1 MSMLNKLIIKSM
13 PLIPKSIIHMVA
25 KKYIAGDTL
34 NDAVRVTKEFEQ
46 LGGMTTIDVLGEFVT
61 TKERALHEKS
71 ESKNVLKA
79 IKDNN
84 LPTYLSIK
92 PTSLGLGI
100 DESFAYQNIKELLE
114 IASAQNTFV
123 RLDMENSP
131 YTDKTLNLFRRLRA
145 DGFRN
150 VGIVI
155 QSYMKRS
162 ENDIKSLIELKPSI
176 RLCKGIY
183 KEAPE
188 IAYQSKE
195 EVRDNYKKLLRL
207 ILDNGLYV
215 GIATHDDILIN
226 DALEQIS
233 QRNLNKELYEF
244 QMLLGVREERRNALL
259 KSGHRLRIYVP
270 FGKDW
275 YGYSSRRL
283 KENPDIAGYI
293 FKAMIFRK

>member
-1 MSMLNKLIIKSM
+1 MLNKLIIKTM

-34 NDAVRVTKEFEQ
+34 NDAVSVTKEFEK

-79 IKDNN
+79 IKVNN

-100 DESFAYQNIKELLE
+100 DEEFAYQNIKELLE
-114 IASAQNTFV
+114 IASEQNTFV

-145 DGFRN
+145 DGFQN
-150 VGIVI
+150 VGVVI

-162 ENDIKSLIELKPSI
+162 EDDIKSLIELKPSI

-183 KEAPE
+183 KEALE

-195 EVRDNYKKLLRL
+195 EVRENYKKLLKL

-233 QRNLNKELYEF
+233 QRNLNTDLYEF
-244 QMLLGVREERRNALL
+244 QMLLGVREERRNSLL

-270 FGKDW
+270 FGEDW

-293 FKAMIFRK
+293 FKAMFFKK